1 MYIKPEL
8 ITEEFDLEDVITAS
22 SAEPNTGSDTPGE
35 NPTEISTEP
44 VTEPETISKDDFE
57 AGPES
62 VF

>member
-8 ITEEFDLEDVITAS
+8 LTEEFDLEDVITAS
-22 SAEPNTGSDTPGE
+22 SGSGSDTPGE

-44 VTEPETISKDDFE
+44 VSEPETISKDDFE